1 MQVTLSGTVA
11 RRAGSDT
18 ISAPRARLVLHG
30 ISRQTSGKLDSTV
43 ADDAGGFRFR
53 ISRDTAMVYLL
64 SANWSGIE
72 YFSEPMPGSSL
83 DKATT
88 LTLLVADT
96 SSGGTAE
103 TGGRFIV
110 LGSPG
115 PARDRRA
122 VDLFVIRNRGDR
134 TIVGAGGTGA
144 TWRAPLPRGVTGARM
159 GSAGS
164 EISAD
169 AVRFEGDSVAVIAPI
184 APGEKQLLVEYT
196 LPAGLRRLELDAATP
211 DTIQIVAEEQDVTV
225 AGLEKTTDQVLDGR
239 SYARWHGRGAS
250 SVVVSFAVAPAKDR
264 ALIPLV
270 IAVLVLSAVVGVIAT
285 RARPAKV
292 AAPAVTSEVL
302 ITRIA
307 ALDADHAGR
316 GLSDE
321 EKSRYD
327 RERAELKRALTEQLR
342 REGARGL

>member
-1 MQVTLSGTVA
+1 VQVTVGGKVA
-11 RRAGSDT
+11 RRAGNDT
-18 ISAPRARLVLHG
+18 ISASHARVVLHG
-30 ISRQTSGKLDSTV
+30 VSRQTSGKLDSTV
-43 ADDAGGFRFR
+43 TDDAGAFRFR
-53 ISRDTAMVYLL
+53 LSRDTSMVYLL

-72 YFSEPMPGSSL
+72 YFSEPMPGASL
-83 DKATT
+83 RQATT

-96 SSGGTAE
+96 SSGRAAD

-122 VDLFVIRNRGDR
+122 VDLFVIRNAGDR
-134 TIVGAGGTGA
+134 TIVGRSGTGP

-169 AVRFEGDSVAVIAPI
+169 AVRFVGDTIEVIAPI

-196 LPAGLRRLELDAATP
+196 IPSSIRRFELEAVTP
-211 DTIQIVAEEQDVTV
+211 DTIQVVAEEQDVTV
-225 AGLEKTTDQVLDGR
+225 TGLEKTTDQVLDGR
-239 SYARWHGRGAS
+239 PYARWHGRGAS
-250 SVVVSFAVAPAKDR
+250 LVTISFPVAARKDR

-270 IAVLVLSAVVGVIAT
+270 IAAALIAVLIGIVA
-285 RARPAKV
+285 RRFRPARPAT
-292 AAPAVTSEVL
+292 PPPTSEAL
-302 ITRIA
+302 LTRIA

-316 GLSDE
+316 SLNDQ
-321 EKSRYD
+321 EKSRYE